1 MQNVMKSLR
10 LLHLEDNPRD
20 ANLLRDTLAAEGLSF
35 EIVHAPS
42 RAQFEAALS
51 NGSFD
56 LIVTDYAIPGWNGL
70 EALARVR
77 EKDQSVPFIFF
88 SGALGEER
96 AVEALKRGA
105 TDYVLKNRLPRLLPV
120 IQRALSAVEDQRRR
134 KQAEQALREAELRYR
149 ILFEQSPEAIV
160 VLDPQ
165 TMLPLDFND
174 EACRQLGYSR
184 QEFSL
189 LSLLHHTAEHDTG
202 EVQARLAEALRS
214 GRSEFETRHRTKR
227 GELRSVWVT
236 LRLVEIQAR
245 PAFHSIWRDITER
258 QETERR
264 LLRSQRLESIGT
276 LAGGIAHDLN
286 NALAPIL
293 MSASLL
299 REGASQDT
307 IAMLDLIETS
317 AQRGAA
323 MVRQLLTFA
332 KGIDGQRILLQP
344 RHLLSEM
351 EKIIK
356 GTFPKNIQ
364 LHVHVSRDG
373 SQVLGDATQ
382 LHQVLLN
389 LCVNARDA
397 LPDGGTLKLED
408 ATFDVDPVFAAT
420 VEGAKPGRYVA
431 IRVSDSGTGIAPDII
446 DRIFDPFFTTK
457 GPEKGTGMGLST
469 VLGIVRSHGGF
480 IRVESKPDLGSTFS
494 VYLPLAQG
502 KKGDTET
509 IRRPDDFQ
517 ANGELILVVDD
528 DAAVRHSM
536 EMLLE
541 RLNFRVL
548 ASGSGHEALVSFA
561 QRRQEISAVFCDL
574 QMPHMDGVVLVQA
587 LRRMS
592 PETSIIVMS
601 GNPGERHLAE
611 LKNLGVVSVLI
622 KPFAANQLIDIL
634 RNLFEKKAPVC

>member
-1 MQNVMKSLR
+1 MKTLR
-10 LLHLEDNPRD
+10 LLHLEDNLTD
-20 ANLLRDTLAAEGLSF
+20 AQLVRDTLAGEGLLC
-35 EIVHAPS
+35 EIMQATN
-42 RAQFEAALS
+42 RENFEAALLK
-51 NGSFD
+51 GPFD
-56 LIVTDYAIPGWNGL
+56 LIITDYAIPGWNGL
-70 EALARVR
+70 EALGQVR
-77 EKDQSVPFIFF
+77 QKDPTVPFIFF

-105 TDYVLKNRLPRLLPV
+105 TDYVLKSRLSRLLPV
-120 IQRALSAVEDQRRR
+120 IHRALNGVEDQRRR

-165 TMLPLDFND
+165 TMLPLEFND

-184 QEFSL
+184 GEFAK
-189 LSLLHHTAEHDTG
+189 LSLLDHSCETQPE
-202 EVQARLAEALRS
+202 EVRARLAEALRS
-214 GRSEFETRHRTKR
+214 GRAEFETRHRTR
-227 GELRSVWVT
+227 HGDVRSVWVT
-236 LRLVEIQAR
+236 LRLVEIEGR

-299 REGASQDT
+299 REGAS
-307 IAMLDLIETS
+307 AEHVSFLDLIESS
-317 AQRGAA
+317 AQRGAS

-344 RHLLSEM
+344 RHLLNEM

-364 LHVHVSRDG
+364 FEIRVARDG

-397 LPDGGTLKLED
+397 MLEGGTLKIESATLE
-408 ATFDVDPVFAAT
+408 VDTPMAAGI
-420 VEGAKPGRYVA
+420 EGAKPGRYVV
-431 IRVSDSGTGIAPDII
+431 IHVSDSGTGIAPEIL

-469 VLGIVRSHGGF
+469 VLGILRSHWGF
-480 IRVESKPDLGSTFS
+480 IKVESTLGRGSRFS
-494 VYLPLAQG
+494 VYLPVAQG
-502 KKGDTET
+502 NKGDTET
-509 IRRPDDFQ
+509 IRRPAVFQ
-517 ANGELILVVDD
+517 AHGELVLVVDD
-528 DAAVRHSM
+528 DGAVRNSM
-536 EMLLE
+536 QMLLE
-541 RLNFRVL
+541 HLEFRVL
-548 ASGSGHEALVSFA
+548 SSASGHEALVSFA
-561 QRRQEISAVFCDL
+561 QRRDEIDAVLCDL

-592 PETSIIVMS
+592 PQVPIVVMS
-601 GNPGERHLAE
+601 GNPGERNVAE
-611 LKNLGVVSVLI
+611 LKNLGVAAVLV
-622 KPFAANQLIDIL
+622 KPFGASQLVETF
-634 RNLFEKKAPVC
+634 RNLFA